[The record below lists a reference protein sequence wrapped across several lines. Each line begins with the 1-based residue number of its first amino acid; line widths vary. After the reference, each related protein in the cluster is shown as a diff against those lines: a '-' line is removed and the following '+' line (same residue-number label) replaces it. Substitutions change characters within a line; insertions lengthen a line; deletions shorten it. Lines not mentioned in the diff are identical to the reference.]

1 MEQKK
6 NKMSVADLDQLTRM
20 FYFPFHSQMRSSQRS
35 VMHRFISIF
44 SGAGGLDLGLEQSG
58 WECSFATDHDVDAVA
73 TLERNRGYALGQG
86 RKALGGTI
94 IKQADVRN
102 LQGAEILSELGL
114 LKGDVPLLAGGP
126 PCQSW
131 SSGGL
136 QKGFSDP
143 RGRLVDDYLRLA
155 QEIDAR
161 WLLFE
166 NVRGL
171 LTARGQD
178 GVPGSALAYVR
189 ARLYECGWH
198 SKAALLNAADFGVP
212 QRRVRLILIGY
223 RAGDEPEFPG
233 LTHSLTPNGVERPW
247 VTLGECLAK
256 LPPPSGDEIIRP
268 TGKMALEL
276 ADLPPGSGA
285 KSEGKKEATRPGGH
299 WGYKQGAFIADVRKA
314 ARTVTASSQQDWIR
328 DPVLGLRRLTPRECA
343 AIQTF
348 PPEWVMVG
356 NRQTQY
362 RLIGNAV
369 PPAMGRALGVALI
382 QRYNQHPECMPVA
395 DNTVLAPLPAKL
407 QSAIAYTIK
416 EERRNGPSRRAA
428 SKRNIEIAAVC

>member
-1 MEQKK
+1 
-6 NKMSVADLDQLTRM
+6 
-20 FYFPFHSQMRSSQRS
+20 
-35 VMHRFISIF
+35 MHRFISIF
-44 SGAGGLDLGLEQSG
+44 SGAGGLDLGLEQAG
-58 WECSFATDHDVDAVA
+58 WECLFATDHDAAAIA
-73 TLERNRGYALGQG
+73 TLKHNRGYALGQG
-86 RKALGGTI
+86 RKALADAI
-94 IKQADVRN
+94 IRQADVRD
-102 LQGAEILSELGL
+102 LRGAEILTELGL
-114 LKGDVPLLAGGP
+114 RKGDVPLLAGGP

-155 QEIDAR
+155 KEIDAR

-178 GVPGSALAYVR
+178 GTPGSALAYVR
-189 ARLYECGWH
+189 DSLHERGWL
-198 SKAALLNAADFGVP
+198 SKVALLNAADYGIP

-223 RAGDEPEFPG
+223 RAGDEPQFPEA
-233 LTHSLTPNGVERPW
+233 THSATPSGHELPW
-247 VTLGECLAK
+247 IALGECLNRVS
-256 LPPPSGDEIIRP
+256 PPSDDEVIRP

-276 ADLPPGSGA
+276 AELPPGTGA
-285 KSEGKKEATRPGGH
+285 KSQGKKEATRPGGH
-299 WGYKQGAFIADVRKA
+299 WGYKQGAFIADTLKA

-328 DPVLGLRRLTPRECA
+328 DPALGLRRLSPRECA

-348 PPEWVMVG
+348 PPEWVLVG
-356 NRQTQY
+356 NRQAQY

-369 PPAMGRALGVALI
+369 PPELGRVLGLALAEAYSQQPQPILTS
-382 QRYNQHPECMPVA
+382 QTAE
-395 DNTVLAPLPAKL
+395 LAPLPTKL

-416 EERRNGPSRRAA
+416 EDRRNGPSRRATG
-428 SKRNIEIAAVC
+428 KRNAAVTVAC

>member
-1 MEQKK
+1 
-6 NKMSVADLDQLTRM
+6 
-20 FYFPFHSQMRSSQRS
+20 MR
-35 VMHRFISIF
+35 RFISIF
-44 SGAGGLDLGLEQSG
+44 SGAGGLDLGLEQAG
-58 WECSFATDHDVDAVA
+58 WECLFATDHDAAAIA
-73 TLERNRGYALGQG
+73 TLKQNQGYALGQG
-86 RKALGGTI
+86 RKALADAVI
-94 IKQADVRN
+94 AQADIRDIR
-102 LQGAEILSELGL
+102 GARILAEVGL
-114 LKGDVPLLAGGP
+114 SKGDVPLLAGGP

-155 QEIDAR
+155 KEIDAR

-178 GVPGSALAYVR
+178 GTPGSALAYVR
-189 ARLYECGWH
+189 ASLHERGWL
-198 SKAALLNAADFGVP
+198 SKVALLNAADYGIP

-223 RAGDEPEFPG
+223 RAGDEPQFPEA
-233 LTHSLTPNGVERPW
+233 THSATPTGNELPW
-247 VTLGECLAK
+247 VTLRECLDRVS
-256 LPPPSGDEIIRP
+256 PPSNEEIIRP

-276 ADLPPGSGA
+276 APLPPGTGA
-285 KSEGKKEATRPGGH
+285 KSQGKKEATRPGGH
-299 WGYKQGAFIADVRKA
+299 WGYKQGAFIADTLKA

-328 DPVLGLRRLTPRECA
+328 DPALGLRRLSPRECA

-348 PPEWVMVG
+348 PPEWVLVG

-369 PPAMGRALGVALI
+369 PPELGRVLGLALAESYSQQPQPILAS
-382 QRYNQHPECMPVA
+382 HKA
-395 DNTVLAPLPAKL
+395 ALAPLPMEL

-416 EERRNGPSRRAA
+416 EDRRNGPSRRATG
-428 SKRNIEIAAVC
+428 KRNTVVAVTC

>member
-1 MEQKK
+1 
-6 NKMSVADLDQLTRM
+6 M
-20 FYFPFHSQMRSSQRS
+20 FS
-35 VMHRFISIF
+35 FISIF
-44 SGAGGLDLGLEQSG
+44 SGAGGLDLGLEQAG
-58 WECSFATDHDVDAVA
+58 WDCLFATDHDAAAIA
-73 TLERNRGYALGQG
+73 TLESNRGYALGQG
-86 RKALGGTI
+86 RKAFADSI
-94 IKQADVRN
+94 ICRADVRD
-102 LQGAEILSELGL
+102 LDGVEILAELGL
-114 LKGDVPLLAGGP
+114 RQGDVPLLAGGP

-143 RGRLVDDYLRLA
+143 RGQLVDDYLRLA

-189 ARLYECGWH
+189 ARLHDCGWL
-198 SKAALLNAADFGVP
+198 SKVALLNAADYGIP

-223 RAGDEPEFPG
+223 RAGDEPHFPEP
-233 LTHSLTPNGVERPW
+233 THFCTPANRQPSW
-247 VTLGECLAK
+247 VTLKECLDR
-256 LPPPSGDEIIRP
+256 LSPPTESEIIRP

-276 ADLPPGSGA
+276 ADLPPGTGA
-285 KSEGKKEATRPGGH
+285 KSQGKREATRPGGH
-299 WGYKQGAFIADVRKA
+299 WGYKQGAFIADTQKA

-328 DPVLGLRRLTPRECA
+328 DPVLGLRRLSPRECA

-348 PPEWVMVG
+348 PSEWSMIG
-356 NRQTQY
+356 NRQAQY

-369 PPAMGRALGVALI
+369 PPELGRALGLALGEAYGRKSERLHVAS
-382 QRYNQHPECMPVA
+382 MSG
-395 DNTVLAPLPAKL
+395 LAPLPPEL
-407 QSAIAYTIK
+407 QSAIAYTIR
-416 EERRNGPSRRAA
+416 EDRRNGPSRRATG
-428 SKRNIEIAAVC
+428 KRNGNVAVAI

>member
-1 MEQKK
+1 
-6 NKMSVADLDQLTRM
+6 
-20 FYFPFHSQMRSSQRS
+20 
-35 VMHRFISIF
+35 MHRFISIF
-44 SGAGGLDLGLEQSG
+44 SGAGGLDLGLEQAG
-58 WECSFATDHDVDAVA
+58 WDCLFATDHDAAAVA
-73 TLERNRGYALGQG
+73 TLERNQGYALGQG
-86 RKALGGTI
+86 RRALAHTI
-94 IKQADVRN
+94 IKQADVRD
-102 LQGAEILSELGL
+102 LQGTKILSELGL
-114 LKGDVPLLAGGP
+114 HKGDVPLLAGGP

-155 QEIDAR
+155 KEIDAR

-171 LTARGQD
+171 LTARGED

-189 ARLYECGWH
+189 SSLHECGWL
-198 SKAALLNAADFGVP
+198 SKVALLNAADYGVP

-223 RAGDEPEFPG
+223 RAGDEPSFPNM
-233 LTHSLTPNGVERPW
+233 THSSAPTNQERPW
-247 VTLGECLAK
+247 VTLGECLAR
-256 LPPPSGDEIIRP
+256 LSPPTEEEIIRP

-276 ADLPPGSGA
+276 AHLQPGTGA

-299 WGYKQGAFIADVRKA
+299 WGYKQGAFIADTLKA

-328 DPVLGLRRLTPRECA
+328 DPILDLRRLTPRECA

-356 NRQTQY
+356 NRQAQY

-369 PPAMGRALGVALI
+369 PPELGRVLGLALAEAYS
-382 QRYNQHPECMPVA
+382 QRPKPLPLAQDV
-395 DNTVLAPLPAKL
+395 TLAPLPAEL

-416 EERRNGPSRRAA
+416 EDRRNGPSRRATG
-428 SKRNIEIAAVC
+428 KRSAEVVAAF